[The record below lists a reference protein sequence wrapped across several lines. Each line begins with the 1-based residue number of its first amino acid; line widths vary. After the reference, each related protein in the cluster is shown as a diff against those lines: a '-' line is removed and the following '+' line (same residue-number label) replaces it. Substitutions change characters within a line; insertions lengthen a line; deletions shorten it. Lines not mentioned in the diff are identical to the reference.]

1 MLFFSSSFLFN
12 VVIIC
17 HFNTVN
23 TLDMVKIYPQTN
35 KQTDKTNCLTP
46 LRMRAQGKNEGLA
59 SGKREN
65 EADWLLKTSMW
76 AEKLQ
81 SKATCHRS
89 SVFQFKNLQSMKG
102 TLFCKGCHLLKMH
115 QERTLSSYVWINSEG
130 RWALGSPFRAIW
142 WLLLGSCGNSL

>member
-12 VVIIC
+12 VVC

-65 EADWLLKTSMW
+65 EAD
-76 AEKLQ
+76 
-81 SKATCHRS
+81 
-89 SVFQFKNLQSMKG
+89 
-102 TLFCKGCHLLKMH
+102 
-115 QERTLSSYVWINSEG
+115 
-130 RWALGSPFRAIW
+130 
-142 WLLLGSCGNSL
+142 